1 MRPREAPFDL
11 GGLEERIGHVFA
23 DRALLERALTHS
35 SCAHEDVTGS
45 LRDNEPLEFLGDA
58 VLGMLVT
65 DALHRRDPDGA
76 EGEKSRRRAQLVSST
91 SLARHAA
98 KLGLPEMLLL
108 GRGEEKND
116 GREKPSILAD
126 AVEAIVGAVFL
137 DGGLGAAQAVVH
149 GMLGDALDDAAGG
162 AVRPDVKTALQ
173 ERLQAGG
180 GGTPS
185 YLVVGTSGPEH
196 SKVFEVQIV
205 LNDEVIARGRGR
217 SKKEAEKDAA
227 RNALGGA
234 AADGGER

>member
-1 MRPREAPFDL
+1 M
-11 GGLEERIGHVFA
+11 
-23 DRALLERALTHS
+23 
-35 SCAHEDVTGS
+35 
-45 LRDNEPLEFLGDA
+45 
-58 VLGMLVT
+58 
-65 DALHRRDPDGA
+65 
-76 EGEKSRRRAQLVSST
+76 GE
-91 SLARHAA
+91 
-98 KLGLPEMLLL
+98 LGLAKERL
-108 GRGEEKND
+108 GR
-116 GREKPSILAD
+116 
-126 AVEAIVGAVFL
+126 
-137 DGGLGAAQAVVH
+137 
-149 GMLGDALDDAAGG
+149 
-162 AVRPDVKTALQ
+162 ALQ